1 MKNKKVIFMIIIAF
15 FIFIRP
21 TPAEAKANAV
31 WGLLNVLGD
40 TYKQLLEEIF
50 LAIRDSAAS
59 AAKMAAI
66 NQTTSTINSLLYDG
80 SSSPRNIGNYYD
92 FIASAPEEK
101 AVTYAETFL
110 TDAMRGTASSD
121 YTGGGGGALLGGSI
135 ETAGQQ
141 MLTQL
146 QNTNTPTIDYEDECT
161 GNDFFSEGNYKCFAT
176 VMDNSLNIP
185 TGMAMEVDKAYDE
198 KKETEQKIQ
207 EAKAS
212 FSGVLPDVDENGN
225 IKLPS
230 SVVEEIQ
237 LQQIKLPLQALAA
250 GDTKVFSS
258 VIKGVAASMMMEI
271 VKNGFPEDN
280 QSENSQ
286 SNSGGSTTWTNPD
299 TGEAYR

>member
-50 LAIRDSAAS
+50 LAVRDSAAS

-66 NQTTSTINSLLYDG
+66 QQTTSTINSLLYDG
-80 SSSPRNIGNYYD
+80 SSSERNISNYYD
-92 FIASAPEEK
+92 FLLAQPEEK
-101 AVTYAETFL
+101 AVTYAEAFL
-110 TDAMRGTASSD
+110 TNAMRGTASSD
-121 YTGGGGGALLGGSI
+121 YTSGGGGMLGGSLESAG
-135 ETAGQQ
+135 ETA
-141 MLTQL
+141 LTQL
-146 QNTNTPTIDYEDECT
+146 QDTTTPTITYEDACT
-161 GNDFFSEGNYKCFAT
+161 GDSFFTDGTFKCFNT
-176 VMDNSLNIP
+176 LMSNSLNTP
-185 TGMAMEVDKAYDE
+185 VGMALAVDNVHDAKKAQEV
-198 KKETEQKIQ
+198 ILQ
-207 EAKAS
+207 EAKAD
-212 FSGVLPDVDENGN
+212 FSGVLPDIDENGN
-225 IKLPS
+225 VKLVS

-237 LQQIKLPLQALAA
+237 LQQIKLPLQALAT

-280 QSENSQ
+280 DRQSKPGG
-286 SNSGGSTTWTNPD
+286 SGGV
-299 TGEAYR
+299 

>member
-50 LAIRDSAAS
+50 LAVRDSAAS

-66 NQTTSTINSLLYDG
+66 QQTTSTINSLLYDG
-80 SSSPRNIGNYYD
+80 SSSERNIGNYYD
-92 FIASAPEEK
+92 FMIEQPEED
-101 AVTYAETFL
+101 AVIYAETFL

-121 YTGGGGGALLGGSI
+121 YSGGGGGALLGDSI
-135 ETAGQQ
+135 EAAGQQ

-146 QNTNTPTIDYEDECT
+146 QNTDTPTISYEDECT
-161 GNDFFSEGNYKCFAT
+161 GDDFFADGNYKCFGAI
-176 VMDNSLNIP
+176 MDNTLNIP

-198 KKETEQKIQ
+198 KKKTEQIIQ
-207 EAKAS
+207 ESKAG
-212 FSGVLPDVDENGN
+212 FSGVLPDINEDTGD
-225 IKLPS
+225 IKLVS

-237 LQQIKLPLQALAA
+237 LQQIKLPLQALAT

-271 VKNGFPEDN
+271 VKNGFPEEN
-280 QSENSQ
+280 QSKDRQ
-286 SNSGGSTTWTNPD
+286 SSPGGI
-299 TGEAYR
+299 GGV